1 MANAPESPK
10 AGEGSSQLPMLV
22 VERGVPAFAT
32 TRRFPGWLKPLRF
45 VPVIMALLLTGGV
58 IGLYF
63 QPPGVRKVMGWL
75 ALAPGGGTSNP
86 IAVPA
91 PPRNPDAG
99 KPAPR
104 AVLGLGKLMP
114 EGEVITI
121 APPYGAGDARLA
133 RMLVNE
139 GDRVAAGQLLGVLD
153 NEKQLIS
160 ALETARANLAAKE
173 AVLAQVRNA
182 TMAGRAEAQAALA
195 RAESV
200 AQTAARDFD
209 RAEELRR
216 RGFAADQTFDQRKA
230 QLEEARREVE
240 RLKAALTR
248 FGDGDLD
255 KQTDIVVAARNVDF
269 ARADADRAQADL
281 ERGSIRAPRAGTIL
295 SITTRPGE
303 KPGAGGI
310 LNLGDIDHM
319 KAEVE
324 VYQTEIF
331 RVAVDAPV
339 DLVAEALPHPLK
351 GRVVRIGLEVTKQTL
366 VDPSPAANTDARVIK
381 VTVALD
387 EPSNQ
392 TARRFTNLQVRARI
406 QPAP

>member
-1 MANAPESPK
+1 M
-10 AGEGSSQLPMLV
+10 
-22 VERGVPAFAT
+22 
-32 TRRFPGWLKPLRF
+32 
-45 VPVIMALLLTGGV
+45 
-58 IGLYF
+58 
-63 QPPGVRKVMGWL
+63 
-75 ALAPGGGTSNP
+75 
-86 IAVPA
+86 
-91 PPRNPDAG
+91 
-99 KPAPR
+99 
-104 AVLGLGKLMP
+104 
-114 EGEVITI
+114 
-121 APPYGAGDARLA
+121 
-133 RMLVNE
+133 
-139 GDRVAAGQLLGVLD
+139 LGVLD
-153 NEKQLIS
+153 NERQLIS

-200 AQTAARDFD
+200 AQTAAREFD

-216 RGFAADQTFDQRKA
+216 RGFAADQTYDQRKA

-269 ARADADRAQADL
+269 AREDADRAQADL

-324 VYQTEIF
+324 IYQTEIA

-339 DLVAEALPHPLK
+339 ELVAEALPQPLK

-406 QPAP
+406 QPVP

>member
-10 AGEGSSQLPMLV
+10 AGEASNQLPMLV
-22 VERGVPAFAT
+22 VERGVPALAT

-63 QPPGVRKVMGWL
+63 QPPGVRKVMSWL
-75 ALAPGGGTSNP
+75 SLSPGGGTSNP
-86 IAVPA
+86 IAIPA
-91 PPRNPDAG
+91 PPRNPEGA

-104 AVLGLGKLMP
+104 AVLGLGKLLP

-160 ALETARANLAAKE
+160 AVETARANLAAKE

-200 AQTAARDFD
+200 AQTAAREFD

-216 RGFAADQTFDQRKA
+216 RGFAADQTYDQRKA
-230 QLEEARREVE
+230 QLEEARREVD

-269 ARADADRAQADL
+269 ARADAERAQADL

-324 VYQTEIF
+324 VYQTEIA
-331 RVAVDAPV
+331 RVAVEAPV
-339 DLVAEALPHPLK
+339 ELTAEALPHPLK
-351 GRVVRIGLEVTKQTL
+351 GRVVRIGLEVTRQTL
-366 VDPSPAANTDARVIK
+366 IDPSPAANTDARVIK

-392 TARRFTNLQVRARI
+392 IARRFTNLQVRARI
-406 QPAP
+406 QPQP